1 MGLFSFLFGK
11 KKKAVDSAPKTLEAV
26 AEVEEVSE
34 ENALIPEDNED
45 PVTVETVTESKAT
58 KSGRFDI
65 KRTKDGRFV
74 FNLYSANKVL
84 IATSQTYS
92 SSQSAMAGVK
102 SVMANAARAEIED
115 TTLKTPRPTS
125 FPKWEVYLD
134 RAGEYRYRLYATN
147 GQCVVHSKMGYPH
160 KPSCKRAIQSIVRL
174 SEDANIDKSYL
185 DK

>member
-11 KKKAVDSAPKTLEAV
+11 KKRNKEPVPDTVEVV
-26 AEVEEVSE
+26 AEVEEVVD
-34 ENALIPEDNED
+34 ENTVAPEDADD

-115 TTLKTPRPTS
+115 TTLKTPRPAS

-134 RAGEYRYRLYATN
+134 KASEYRYRLYATN

-160 KPSCKRAIQSIVRL
+160 KTSCKRAIQSIVRL
-174 SEDANIDKSYL
+174 AEDANIDKSYL
-185 DK
+185 GK